1 MGAAFEFK
9 TKFSKFQMADQI
21 WLTEIIEISLT
32 DENPTQS
39 ESIQIISISDSFQLI
54 QIGNSLSKYES
65 VEIYWLPMKFDWF
78 E

>member
-1 MGAAFEFK
+1 
-9 TKFSKFQMADQI
+9 MADQI